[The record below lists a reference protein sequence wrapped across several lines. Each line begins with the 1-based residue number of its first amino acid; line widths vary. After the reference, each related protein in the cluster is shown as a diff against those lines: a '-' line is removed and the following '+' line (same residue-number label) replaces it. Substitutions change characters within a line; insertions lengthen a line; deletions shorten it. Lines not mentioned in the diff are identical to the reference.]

1 MASHIL
7 SVWGMRDFTDASRAA
22 SMGPFLE
29 RRYSSRLKDGAVA
42 DSLNTVRVEEEDV
55 FEGTK
60 AEAYCIDIAKSA
72 ALKQDK
78 FIFS

>member
-1 MASHIL
+1 
-7 SVWGMRDFTDASRAA
+7 
-22 SMGPFLE
+22 MGAFLE
-29 RRYSSRLKDGAVA
+29 KRYSSRLKDGAVA
-42 DSLNTVRVEEEDV
+42 DSLNTVRGEEEDV

-78 FIFS
+78 FIFSYWNLLMVICKRKMDGGSIKE